1 MPVARSLAASLFCA
15 RRIFLSCLPGTRP
28 PIPWPHSETLFK
40 DSVNNVGLMQVRGQF
55 SCTMWMWHVVCEL
68 RMASFFV
75 LKGVLLHWTMV

>member
-15 RRIFLSCLPGTRP
+15 QEDLPVLSTRHRATN
-28 PIPWPHSETLFK
+28 PWPYSETLFK